1 MSINRFWAY
10 LIIILFCFYSQIEG
24 QHLLETIIKP
34 VLDVEWSPDGRY
46 LAVAQDGGGI
56 SIYNDSLNLLT
67 SIYTQ
72 DSILSASWSPNS
84 QQLVISRLGNLE
96 ILNWDENSLSLTF
109 NKRLS
114 TRSGFALWSPTSDKI
129 LVVNELSIFSS
140 INDTTFETI
149 AWVYYSISTWD
160 AQTGDLIKLFP
171 LNYRT
176 RVIFRVLN
184 ETSSLGVFNPLIWGP
199 DESEIILVGDAI
211 LSLSENFDDILYG
224 PGGLIVLDAQ
234 TGEVKRQFNLETEP
248 ISIATELRNNFVIIA
263 QEIGVFERDYLID
276 GHFTDS
282 LSSMFDVAVLD
293 VSRDGRYIFSDGQL
307 TYSSGQLTYG
317 IEEVGFFSNTDSD
330 TLFTADWHPYRPI
343 IAIGSLT
350 GRLTIEDA
358 TQFEGFTASP
368 VANSGENRVVYVGG
382 DLTASVQLDASASV
396 DYDGTITDYEWRE
409 GENVLSTDSIASVNL
424 PMGIHDI
431 QLTVTDN
438 DNLTDIDTVQ
448 IEAICKTILTTE
460 SFADAIT
467 ALQSQTEYDTVC
479 LESEGEYTLT
489 APLPSITGNITLI
502 GNGAKIVMTGEG
514 RVFDVGQSGV
524 LHLKDVTISAIQPE
538 TTPEPNPDGIM
549 RGGINNAGELI
560 LEDVI
565 LENNSA
571 VRGGAI
577 YNAGVL
583 TMKGGAIQNNSA
595 SEFGGG
601 IYNAGQMDLDGV
613 NIHENDAPEGSGVY
627 QEG

>member
-1 MSINRFWAY
+1 MRKLKYAL
-10 LIIILFCFYSQIEG
+10 LILMFNVVCATFSQATNP
-24 QHLLETIIKP
+24 LTIQPIR
-34 VLDVEWSPDGRY
+34 DMQWSPDGNF
-46 LAVAQDGGGI
+46 LAVAQHEGGLV
-56 SIYNDSLNLLT
+56 IYDQQLTLLT
-67 SIYTQ
+67 SIYPQ
-72 DSILSASWSPNS
+72 DTISSVSWSPNS
-84 QQLVISRLGNLE
+84 QNLAIEHLGQLE
-96 ILNWDENSLSLTF
+96 ILSWDGQSSLTSIQVISSE
-109 NKRLS
+109 NPIS
-114 TRSGFALWSPTSDKI
+114 SVVWSPMNDVVATAEIVNIESIIDDLTLAHKDRATYYVATWDIQSGQMIMRTSESFRARVMRFR
-129 LVVNELSIFSS
+129 LNELDEIPYFKPIVWKPNS
-140 INDTTFETI
+140 NTFLLTNIEDMGSHVQGQIVTLD
-149 AWVYYSISTWD
+149 Y
-160 AQTGDLIKLFP
+160 QTGIIED
-171 LNYRT
+171 
-176 RVIFRVLN
+176 VIALPFSPITMALKPN
-184 ETSSLGVFNPLIWGP
+184 S
-199 DESEIILVGDAI
+199 AI
-211 LSLSENFDDILYG
+211 LAVTFDLGTEEINVNNYQGIRALHQNGFQVVMSWSPDGRFL
-224 PGGLIVLDAQ
+224 LID
-234 TGEVKRQFNLETEP
+234 R
-248 ISIATELRNNFVIIA
+248 
-263 QEIGVFERDYLID
+263 YLID
-276 GHFTDS
+276 AINQNNINPDETAIARFS
-282 LSSMFDVAVLD
+282 LSTFINA
-293 VSRDGRYIFSDGQL
+293 
-307 TYSSGQLTYG
+307 
-317 IEEVGFFSNTDSD
+317 
-330 TLFTADWHPYRPI
+330 WHPYRPI
-343 IAIGSLT
+343 IALGDLRNNLSNLS
-350 GRLTIEDA
+350 IEDA
-358 TQFEGFTASP
+358 TEIEGFTASP
-368 VANSGENRVVYVGG
+368 IANAGENRIVYISG

-396 DYDGTITDYEWRE
+396 DYDGTITGYEWRE